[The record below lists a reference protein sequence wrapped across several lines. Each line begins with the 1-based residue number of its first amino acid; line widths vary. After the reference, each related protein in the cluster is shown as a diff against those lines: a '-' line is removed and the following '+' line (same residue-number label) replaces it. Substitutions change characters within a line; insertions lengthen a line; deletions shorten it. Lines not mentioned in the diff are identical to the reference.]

1 MIPNRIGWHY
11 FPVEKLTSLLKEI
24 TSKNNGDFYCL
35 NYLYSFRTKKKESH
49 KKVCENKDFC
59 NIVMPSGETKILEF
73 NEYSLFDKDHLLFMQ
88 ILNV

>member
-1 MIPNRIGWHY
+1 MIPDGIGWHY

-35 NYLYSFRTKKKESH
+35 NYLYSFRTKKRQSH
-49 KKVCENKDFC
+49 KKVCENKDFW

-73 NEYSLFDKDHLLFMQ
+73 KEYSISDKDHLLFMQ
-88 ILNV
+88 MFNV